1 MKLYYTPGA
10 CSMSPHI
17 VLEEA
22 GLAYDTV
29 KVDLKSHVTET
40 GEDYYQI
47 NRKGA
52 VPALELDQG
61 GLLTEGVAIIQY
73 IGDHFAPALLPANGT
88 LERARLQEMLNYLA
102 VDYHKSFAPLFNTS
116 ASEET
121 KANQRTVLNRKLAYL
136 ESVLADGRPFLM
148 GDAFTVADAY
158 LFTVTSW
165 SGHTGFSIDAYPH
178 LVAFMQRMG
187 ERPSVQAVLKA
198 EGLVA

>member
-1 MKLYYTPGA
+1 MKLYYSPGA

-22 GLAYDTV
+22 GVAYDTSR
-29 KVDLKSHVTET
+29 VDLKTHKTET

-52 VPALELDQG
+52 VPALELDEG
-61 GLLTEGVAIIQY
+61 GLLTEGVAIIQF
-73 IGDHFAPALLPANGT
+73 IGDHYAPALLPANGT

-102 VDYHKSFAPLFNTS
+102 VDYHKSFAPLFNTTS
-116 ASEET
+116 SEDI
-121 KANQRTVLNRKLAYL
+121 KANQRNVLTRKLTYL
-136 ESVLADGRPFLM
+136 ESVLDDGRPFLM

-165 SGHTGFSIDAYPH
+165 AVPTGFSIEGYPS
-178 LVAFMQRMG
+178 LVAFMERMAQ
-187 ERPSVQAVLKA
+187 RPSVQAVLKA
-198 EGLVA
+198 EGLAA

>member
-1 MKLYYTPGA
+1 MKLYYSPGA

-22 GLAYDTV
+22 GVAYDTV
-29 KVDLKSHVTET
+29 KVDLKAHKTES
-40 GEDYYQI
+40 GADYYAI

-52 VPALELDQG
+52 VPALELEDG
-61 GLLTEGVAIIQY
+61 DVLTEGVAILQY
-73 IGDHFAPALLPANGT
+73 IGDHHAPALLPANGT
-88 LERARLQEMLNYLA
+88 MARTRLQEMLNYLA

-116 ASEET
+116 ATEEM
-121 KANQRTVLNRKLAYL
+121 KANQRTVLNRKLTYL
-136 ESVLADGRPFLM
+136 ESVLSDGRPFLM

-165 SGHTGFSIDAYPH
+165 GGPTGFSIEAYPH

-187 ERPSVQAVLKA
+187 ARASVQAVLKA
-198 EGLVA
+198 EGLAA